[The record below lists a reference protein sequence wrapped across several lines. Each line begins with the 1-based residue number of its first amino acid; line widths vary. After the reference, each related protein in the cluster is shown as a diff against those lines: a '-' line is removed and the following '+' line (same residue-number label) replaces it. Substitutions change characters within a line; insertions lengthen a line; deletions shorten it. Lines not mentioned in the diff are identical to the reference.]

1 MRPRVKLIHGVGT
14 NDADYNVT
22 WREDGKEVRC
32 RFYRVWSGMLERC
45 YSKKSLIR
53 RPTYAGCSVVKEWH
67 LFSNFKRW
75 MERQDWQ
82 GKELDKDILFKGNKI
97 YSPETCVFI
106 DGRTNTFTL
115 ENTASR
121 GEFPLG
127 VYYDKSKGALFSSCS
142 NPFTDKYEKLGRF
155 NNKDAAHAAWKKRK
169 HELAC
174 QLADLQTDERVAAAL
189 RVRYI

>member
-1 MRPRVKLIHGVGT
+1 MRPRIKLIHGVGT

-22 WREDGKEVRC
+22 WREGGKEVRC

-53 RPTYAGCSVVKEWH
+53 RPTYAGCSVAKEWH

-82 GKELDKDILFKGNKI
+82 EKELDKDILFKGNKI

-106 DGRTNTFTL
+106 DGLTNTFTL
-115 ENTASR
+115 DNTASR
-121 GEFPLG
+121 GGFPLG
-127 VYYDKSKGALFSSCS
+127 VSYDKSKESIIAHCC
-142 NPFTDKYEKLGRF
+142 NPFTKKQENLGRF
-155 NNKDAAHAAWKKRK
+155 DTADEAHNAWKRRK
-169 HELAC
+169 HELAL
-174 QLADLQTDERVAAAL
+174 QLADLQKDDRVASAL
-189 RVRYI
+189 RIRYA